1 MELVSSVRWLTSGK
15 RSYRER
21 STLSVSP
28 IIKLLRIRNI
38 NNICI
43 TYNIRGFCEYKN
55 KNAFIA
61 FLRIINLIRYILLY
75 SLYSY
80 NFTKIQDFKLITDI
94 TNKSLRISRKR
105 RKKNK
110 NFFPFL
116 GIPRNGLW
124 INKN

>member
-1 MELVSSVRWLTSGK
+1 MKLVSSVRWLTSGK

-43 TYNIRGFCEYKN
+43 TYNIRGFCEYRN

-61 FLRIINLIRYILLY
+61 FLRIINSIR
-75 SLYSY
+75 Y
-80 NFTKIQDFKLITDI
+80 NFTRIQDFKLITDM

-110 NFFPFL
+110 NFFL